1 MWHEERHQRIRNL
14 LKAFG
19 QVSVD
24 RITGDL
30 GVSRET
36 VRRDL
41 LKLEAMGEV
50 LRVHG
55 GAVLAGNEPP
65 IGVRATTRVKE
76 KRLIAKKVAA
86 LVESGQTIFLDSGS
100 TMSVVAEA
108 LAGLIGLTVIT
119 NSVDVARKIASPAG
133 DRNNHH
139 VQLLGGRFHGEL
151 SSSYGAGTIAEVHRY
166 QAHLAIL
173 SPVGVDT
180 AYGASNFLLDE
191 SEVAR
196 AMSANAIRTVIAAD
210 HSKIGVR
217 SRVGYCPLK
226 DIDVLV
232 TDRAAAKL
240 KAMKIIGRHV
250 GEVIYA

>member
-1 MWHEERHQRIRNL
+1 MWHEERYQRIRGL
-14 LKAFG
+14 LKVFG

-41 LKLEAMGEV
+41 LKLEAMGEI

-55 GAVLAGNEPP
+55 GAVLAGSEPP
-65 IGVRATTRVKE
+65 IGIRATTRVKE
-76 KRLIAKKVAA
+76 KRLIAKQVAA
-86 LVESGQTIFLDSGS
+86 LVESGQTLFLDAGS
-100 TMSVVAEA
+100 TTSLVAEA

-119 NSVDVARKIASPAG
+119 NSVDVANKFAG
-133 DRNNHH
+133 ATGNHNHHH
-139 VQLLGGRFHGEL
+139 VQLLGGRFNGEL
-151 SSSYGAGTIAEVHRY
+151 ASSYGPGTIAEIQRY

-173 SPVGVDT
+173 SPVGVDPSC
-180 AYGASNFLLDE
+180 GASSFLLDE

-196 AMSANAIRTVIAAD
+196 AMSANAQRTVIAAD

-217 SRVGYCPLK
+217 SRIGYCPLK
-226 DIDVLV
+226 DIGVLV
-232 TDRAAAKL
+232 TDRGARKL
-240 KAMKIIGRHV
+240 KAMKAIGRHV
-250 GEVIYA
+250 GKVIYA

>member
-1 MWHEERHQRIRNL
+1 MWHEERHQRIRSL

-24 RITGDL
+24 RFTSDL

-36 VRRDL
+36 IRRDL

-76 KRLIAKKVAA
+76 KQLIAKKIAA
-86 LVESGQTIFLDSGS
+86 LVESGQTVFLDSGS
-100 TMSVVAEA
+100 TMSAVAEA
-108 LAGLIGLTVIT
+108 LAGLINLTVVT
-119 NSVDVARKIASPAG
+119 NSVDVARKIAGPTG
-133 DRNNHH
+133 DRNNNH

-151 SSSYGAGTIAEVHRY
+151 SSNYGPGTIAEIQRY

-180 AYGASNFLLDE
+180 EYGASSFLLDE
-191 SEVAR
+191 SEIAR
-196 AMSANAIRTVIAAD
+196 AMNANALRTVIAAD

-217 SRVGYCPLK
+217 SRIGYCPLK

-232 TDRAAAKL
+232 TDRAAVKI
-240 KAMKIIGRHV
+240 KAMKAISRHD
-250 GEVIYA
+250 GKVIYA